1 MEVTDVI
8 DNAEDGSATVIFDM
22 SHEEIRI
29 LLELAVNL
37 LLMDLVN
44 RELAKQKRDRKL
56 KWYKLWL
63 RR

>member
-8 DNAEDGSATVIFDM
+8 DNVEDGSATVIFDM

-63 RR
+63 AK